1 MKKLLKL
8 PLLLITLL
16 LIFSL
21 LSCSNSNINAD
32 AKKACELISEL
43 NFLEIENISSK
54 YNEDEWMSALRMNCD
69 AADMLLR
76 LGETF
81 EENSVEFIDEFSD
94 EFEGYAEEM
103 EKVLE
108 GYEVEMEKVLE
119 TYEVEMEEALSELE
133 DAFDY

>member
-1 MKKLLKL
+1 MKKLLSTF
-8 PLLLITLL
+8 I
-16 LIFSL
+16 IFSI

-43 NFLEIENISSK
+43 NFLEIENIASK

-69 AADMLLR
+69 AADMLFR

-81 EENSVEFIDEFSD
+81 EENSIEFIDEFSD

-103 EKVLE
+103 EEVLE
-108 GYEVEMEKVLE
+108 GYEVEMEEALS
-119 TYEVEMEEALSELE
+119 EMEEALSELE